1 MPIEFD
7 LLFVSMFVWIDL
19 LNDPLVLLGIR
30 ELFIDDDDDDDDD
43 DHYYYYCYYYY
54 YYYHH

>member
-43 DHYYYYCYYYY
+43 DHYYYYYH
-54 YYYHH
+54 YHHH